1 MLEIEK
7 KVPIHLGLYG
17 HIDSGKTAIA
27 SVLSEIKLQEL
38 MHIHRVKKG
47 G

>member
-27 SVLSEIKLQEL
+27 SVLSEIN
-38 MHIHRVKKG
+38 
-47 G
+47 